1 MSEHVNTVWAPAHS
15 EMLIELLA
23 KGRSYAEIAA
33 ELNERFQTNYSR
45 NAACGKGFRLS
56 VKAPPKIKK
65 PPKPRKPRPPA
76 NKTIRIVRANANSDK
91 MRYLESPQSAEV
103 LALRCAEVVPLHQSL
118 IDLEH
123 NGCRYPYGDGPSFT
137 FCGHPQI
144 KDSSYCGPHWALT
157 FSESRRTNDAA
168 AENRRRNLRKQFKM
182 SLMEAAE

>member
-1 MSEHVNTVWAPAHS
+1 MSEHVNAVWTTEQS
-15 EMLIELLA
+15 SMLAALLA
-23 KGRSYAEIAA
+23 EGFSFAESAVK
-33 ELNERFQTNYSR
+33 LNDHFKTNYSR
-45 NAACGKGFRLS
+45 NALCGKAFRLNIK
-56 VKAPPKIKK
+56 VPKAKSA
-65 PPKPRKPRPPA
+65 PKPRKPRAPRPQA

-123 NGCRYPYGDGPSFT
+123 NGCRYPYGDGPIT

-182 SLMEAAE
+182 SLMESA